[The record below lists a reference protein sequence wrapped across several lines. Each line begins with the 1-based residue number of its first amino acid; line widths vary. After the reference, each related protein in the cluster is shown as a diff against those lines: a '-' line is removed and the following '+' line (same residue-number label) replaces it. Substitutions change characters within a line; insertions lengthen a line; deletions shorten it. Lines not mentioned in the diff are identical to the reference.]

1 MLRMGTRIWLA
12 LALALTACG
21 SGGASD
27 PSWTALRQHEPAALL
42 SVWGA
47 STSDVWV
54 VGARTELAGGPTVA
68 HYDGAAWTRLDAQQ
82 PSLDLWWVFGFD
94 GGDVLF
100 GGSDGTILRYRG
112 GSFEKMTT
120 PRTGTIFGIWG
131 AAEDD
136 VWAVGDGGA
145 AGGIV
150 WHYDGTQW
158 TEPALPPGVPGRV
171 FKVHG
176 QASNDVW
183 ISCSDGSTLH
193 WNGTAIERQ
202 PTGVTAPLFSIV
214 TTPARTVAVGGAS
227 SAGAIAEHAADG
239 WTLAPFQ
246 IAAVWRGT
254 AARGADVYAVGELGV
269 VAHRE
274 ATGWTAI
281 RQPLTAS
288 NFHAAWVDPDGGL
301 WGVGG
306 DFDRLPLTAD
316 GFLLYYGTD
325 TIAELQP

>member
-1 MLRMGTRIWLA
+1 MGIRIWLA
-12 LALALTACG
+12 LVLVACG
-21 SGGASD
+21 SSD
-27 PSWTALRQHEPAALL
+27 PSWKSVRQHEPAALL

-54 VGARTELAGGPTVA
+54 VGARTELSGGPTVL
-68 HYDGAAWTRLDAQQ
+68 HYDGHAWRRVDPGQ
-82 PSLDLWWVFGFD
+82 PDLDLWWVFGFA

-100 GGSDGTILRYRG
+100 GGSGGTILRYRSG
-112 GSFEKMTT
+112 AFEKLAT
-120 PRTGTIFGIWG
+120 PRPGTIFGIWG
-131 AAEDD
+131 AVDND

-158 TEPALPPGVPGRV
+158 TEPPLPPGVPGRV

-176 QASNDVW
+176 QAANDVW
-183 ISCSDGSTLH
+183 ISCADGSTLH
-193 WNGTAIERQ
+193 WQGTALEREQ
-202 PTGVTAPLFSIV
+202 TGITAPLFSVV
-214 TTPARTVAVGGAS
+214 TTPERTIAVGGDNA
-227 SAGAIAEHAADG
+227 AGQIAERSGGA
-239 WTLAPFQ
+239 WMTAPFAV
-246 IAAVWRGT
+246 AAAWRGA
-254 AARGADVYAVGELGV
+254 AARDSDVYAVGEDGV

-274 ATGWTAI
+274 DTGWAPL
-281 RQPLTAS
+281 RQPLTQG

-316 GFLLYYGTD
+316 GFLLYYGAD